1 MALTYTDYQYTYLA
15 TGATTQIFTG
25 KGTLHAITIGE
36 TANGAISVIDNT
48 AGSTVNVAS
57 LKASIAEGT
66 YRFDCSI
73 SAGLRIIL
81 AGASKV
87 TVTWSQ

>member
-1 MALTYTDYQYTYLA
+1 MLKYSDYQQTYLA
-15 TGATTQIFTG
+15 TNATTQVFSG
-25 KGTLHAITIGE
+25 KGVLHAITIGE
-36 TANGAISVIDNT
+36 TAAGAISVIDGT
-48 AGSTVNVAS
+48 SGSTVNVSS
-57 LKASIAEGT
+57 LKTSIAEGT

-81 AGASKV
+81 AAASKI